1 MKYAIDETELA
12 RLEQLKEDSDN
23 NRTVYGG
30 DTIATVWYQSEAA
43 NAVPALVA
51 EVRRL
56 RAENVSLREDVYA
69 LNEAWDCEHEALMRH
84 EHMVADLMEKVE
96 AWEWYNE
103 CRIYDPW
110 REHPYWT
117 ACGRSS
123 HLRKDQNSIGT
134 RRARALENAIA
145 EWHAIVE
152 SAREVVHA
160 DRE

>member
-12 RLEQLKEDSDN
+12 RLEALAGQYTNAVPNNIYEDC
-23 NRTVYGG
+23 R
-30 DTIATVWYQSEAA
+30 DTLSRS
-43 NAVPALVA
+43 VPALVA

-56 RAENVSLREDVYA
+56 RK
-69 LNEAWDCEHEALMRH
+69 
-84 EHMVADLMEKVE
+84 KVE

-110 REHPYWT
+110 REHQYCT

-152 SAREVVHA
+152 AAREAVHA

>member
-1 MKYAIDETELA
+1 MPRFMTCVDCVQWINGCIAPLNAELKY
-12 RLEQLKEDSDN
+12 
-23 NRTVYGG
+23 
-30 DTIATVWYQSEAA
+30 
-43 NAVPALVA
+43 
-51 EVRRL
+51 L
-56 RAENVSLREDVYA
+56 R
-69 LNEAWDCEHEALMRH
+69 
-84 EHMVADLMEKVE
+84 EKVE
-96 AWEWYNE
+96 AWEWYDE
-103 CRIYDPW
+103 CRVYDPW

-152 SAREVVHA
+152 AAREAVHA

>member
-1 MKYAIDETELA
+1 MPTIIDETELA
-12 RLEQLKEDSDN
+12 RLEFLIEASESCGYSTESDDPN
-23 NRTVYGG
+23 MQYL
-30 DTIATVWYQSEAA
+30 AA
-43 NAVPALVA
+43 ACHYTPALVA

-56 RAENVSLREDVYA
+56 RRNYECSEKSLQ
-69 LNEAWDCEHEALMRH
+69 RH
-84 EHMVADLMEKVE
+84 EHMVAELMEKVE

-152 SAREVVHA
+152 AAR
-160 DRE
+160 